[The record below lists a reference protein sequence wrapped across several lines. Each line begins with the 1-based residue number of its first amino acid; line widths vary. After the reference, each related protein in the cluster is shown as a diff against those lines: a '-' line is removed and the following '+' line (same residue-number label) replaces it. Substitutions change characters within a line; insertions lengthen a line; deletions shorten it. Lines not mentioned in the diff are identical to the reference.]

1 MVHRYVKSGL
11 VSTVG
16 ALIVCLCGVSHGARV
31 SQSPEL
37 NPGDQ
42 YRWVFTTSTVTD
54 ALSSDNPGYTTFLR
68 AVPVASPFPVSE
80 VVLVWKAIESTDVRD
95 GRGNTKTNPVGGGT
109 GGHIYLVEKTTIMD
123 DITGAWNGMIR
134 YAFSVAELDSPS
146 ASAVGRTGTNNYG
159 VGFLSSA
166 LGTAFSN
173 GRFAAAAISVSLL
186 LLIHAMFFR
195 GL

>member
-68 AVPVASPFPVSE
+68 AVEVASPFPVSE

-95 GRGNTKTNPVGGGT
+95 GRGNTKTNPAGGGT
-109 GGHIYLVEKTTIMD
+109 VLNIDLVGKTKFMD
-123 DITGAWNGMIR
+123 DISNAWGGMVQFS
-134 YAFSVAELDSPS
+134 FSVAELDSPS
-146 ASAVGRTGTNNYG
+146 AGVVGRTGTNGYG
-159 VGFLSSA
+159 VGLLSSA
-166 LGTAFSN
+166 LGAAFSN
-173 GRFAAAAISVSLL
+173 GRFVTAAISVSFL